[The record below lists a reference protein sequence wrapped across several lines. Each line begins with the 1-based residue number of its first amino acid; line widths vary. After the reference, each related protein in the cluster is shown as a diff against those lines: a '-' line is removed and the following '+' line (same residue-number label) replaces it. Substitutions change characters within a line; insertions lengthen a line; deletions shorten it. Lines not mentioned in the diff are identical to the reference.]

1 MILSL
6 CTWWFHLGQGP
17 GKGPDYSM
25 GAGRTGGSH
34 SDIGNRSGVVVWR
47 VWQNWARKSGPVTE
61 TATERQG
68 CFRSNNHNPDLQKR
82 TLLRV
87 KGRKLP
93 PLSAIHWK
101 KVRPH
106 VKRVK

>member
-6 CTWWFHLGQGP
+6 YTWCFHLGQGP
-17 GKGPDYSM
+17 GKEPDYSM
-25 GAGRTGGSH
+25 GAERTVGSH

-47 VWQNWARKSGPVTE
+47 VWRNWARKSGTVTE
-61 TATERQG
+61 TATERRD

-93 PLSAIHWK
+93 PLSAIHW
-101 KVRPH
+101 
-106 VKRVK
+106 